1 MNECML
7 RHATPEEMDRA
18 REQWFQ
24 DRTKKAKER
33 KEQMAREEE
42 ERKQGKR
49 LWNMRWESFD
59 EVDC

>member
-24 DRTKKAKER
+24 ERARKSKER
-33 KEQMAREEE
+33 KEQLVREEE
-42 ERKQGKR
+42 ERRQFKR
-49 LWNMRWESFD
+49 L
-59 EVDC
+59 